1 MKHFELYLYFNVSS
15 VDLNEKKRN
24 LEIPHASYFI
34 LPLRLSDKHSDPPK
48 KFEKLCPYFDFVFFE
63 LQQSKMKKYTAVLVN
78 ERQVQNPVCGVYKPW
93 DRVDEDDSEEDSED
107 EFQNLSFK
115 EMKSSATGG
124 KRLFQR
130 KKQKKVRGN
139 GVMFM
144 IC

>member
-1 MKHFELYLYFNVSS
+1 
-15 VDLNEKKRN
+15 
-24 LEIPHASYFI
+24 
-34 LPLRLSDKHSDPPK
+34 
-48 KFEKLCPYFDFVFFE
+48 
-63 LQQSKMKKYTAVLVN
+63 MKKYTAVLVN

-130 KKQKKVRGN
+130 KKQKKVRGI
-139 GVMFM
+139 GVIFFDLLTLKVMLQAY
-144 IC
+144 IKEEQNRK

>member
-1 MKHFELYLYFNVSS
+1 MHHIHVAYKTVRLSS
-15 VDLNEKKRN
+15 CQTVE
-24 LEIPHASYFI
+24 
-34 LPLRLSDKHSDPPK
+34 LSDKHLDPPK

-63 LQQSKMKKYTAVLVN
+63 LQQSKMKKYTAVLFN

-144 IC
+144 IS